1 MRVRIDKTPAMA
13 IERSATIAIDTGQ
26 GLSVGIQIAGLG
38 ARSYAFLIDWHIR
51 FLLALAWVLLFFA
64 AAWFAQR
71 LALGS
76 LSDDL
81 SGRLSF
87 APAAALYLLYHPLL
101 EVVMQGSSPGKR
113 WAGVRVVARDGRTAP
128 ASAHLLRNVFR
139 LIDAL
144 PMFYCVGVVCC
155 LCTRHAV
162 RVGDLAV
169 GTVLI
174 YVEHD
179 GRELRRASAGH
190 ARAGNHDPELLRL
203 GADVLLRWKELDD
216 DRRRTLSR
224 DLLAHF
230 GETPGALDTAQL
242 HARLTAVLAAAEQA

>member
-1 MRVRIDKTPAMA
+1 MA
-13 IERSATIAIDTGQ
+13 IERSTTSAIDTGQ
-26 GLSVGIQIAGLG
+26 GRSVGIQIAGLG

-51 FLLALAWVLLFFA
+51 ALLAVAWLLLFFA

-71 LALGS
+71 FALGS
-76 LSDDL
+76 LSGDL

-87 APAAALYLLYHPLL
+87 APAAAIYLLYHPLL

-113 WAGVRVVARDGRTAP
+113 WAGVRIVAQDGRTAP
-128 ASAHLLRNVFR
+128 ASAHLLRNVLR

-155 LCTRHAV
+155 LCTRRAV

-169 GTVLI
+169 GTMLV

-179 GRELRRASAGH
+179 GHELRRVSARYAH
-190 ARAGNHDPELLRL
+190 AGNHDPELLRL
-203 GADVLLRWKELDD
+203 GADVLLRWNELDD
-216 DRRRTLSR
+216 GRRRALSR

-230 GETPGALDTAQL
+230 GETLGELDTAQL
-242 HARLTAVLAAAEQA
+242 HARLTTVLAAAEQA

>member
-1 MRVRIDKTPAMA
+1 MTTG
-13 IERSATIAIDTGQ
+13 RSANIAIDTGQ
-26 GLSVGIQIAGLG
+26 GLSVDLQIAGLG

-51 FLLALAWVLLFFA
+51 VLLA
-64 AAWFAQR
+64 AAWLLLCLAAAWSAKR

-76 LSDDL
+76 LSGEL
-81 SGRLSF
+81 VGWLSF
-87 APAAALYLLYHPLL
+87 APAAGIYLLYHPLL

-113 WAGVRVVARDGRTAP
+113 WAGVRVLAQDGRIAP
-128 ASAHLLRNVFR
+128 ASVHLLRNVFR
-139 LIDAL
+139 LIDSL

-155 LCTRHAV
+155 LCTRHDL
-162 RVGDLAV
+162 RVGDLAT
-169 GTVLI
+169 GTVLVYI
-174 YVEHD
+174 EHD
-179 GRELRRASAGH
+179 GRELRRASARH

-230 GETPGALDTAQL
+230 GETPGELDTAQL